1 MRVSWPVAAGGG
13 RRVAGRWWLRWRGHT
28 GHWHQNSSGCCRHRA
43 AALLVLA
50 TTPPPP
56 PATPPLTNT
65 LHTHSLHFK
74 FHFKLN
80 PHYTISRLHE
90 GWWSSPS
97 TPAARLQ
104 WTLCYLYKNM
114 MFVSESWIIDI
125 WRDARTRSS
134 EDTED
139 MSQGDSLNWNHHL
152 TTDWCLAG
160 PSWGDVRRFLGQG
173 SPDLLQTTTH
183 RQSHSHNEYSAK
195 KYFRSEKYLILGRAR
210 SPKNEG

>member
-1 MRVSWPVAAGGG
+1 MRVSWPVAVTGWRGGVWRGGG
-13 RRVAGRWWLRWRGHT
+13 GYGGGDTPAT
-28 GHWHQNSSGCCRHRA
+28 GTRIARLLPPPCRRA
-43 AALLVLA
+43 AGPRHHAA
-50 TTPPPP
+50 TTTSHTSADQHSAYSLLPYTWNSISNWTLITQHPVSMKAGDPH
-56 PATPPLTNT
+56 PA
-65 LHTHSLHFK
+65 
-74 FHFKLN
+74 
-80 PHYTISRLHE
+80 
-90 GWWSSPS
+90 PS

-160 PSWGDVRRFLGQG
+160 AQ
-173 SPDLLQTTTH
+173 
-183 RQSHSHNEYSAK
+183 
-195 KYFRSEKYLILGRAR
+195 LGRCTQILD
-210 SPKNEG
+210 